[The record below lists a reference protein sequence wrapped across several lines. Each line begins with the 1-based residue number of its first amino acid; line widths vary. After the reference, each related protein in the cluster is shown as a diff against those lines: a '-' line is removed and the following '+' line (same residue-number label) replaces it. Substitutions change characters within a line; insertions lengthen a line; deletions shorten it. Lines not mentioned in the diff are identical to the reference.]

1 MEGVP
6 EDRPMRWM
14 TAFPLAAAAAA
25 LAAAGEDPAPATLFA
40 TACASC
46 HAVPDPGLPADRIWI
61 DQVRRTA

>member
-1 MEGVP
+1 
-6 EDRPMRWM
+6 MRWI

-25 LAAAGEDPAPATLFA
+25 FAAGAEDPAPADLFGK
-40 TACASC
+40 ACASC